1 MDAKEMEQLLR
12 EVRTVLLLTRTYTM
26 LIFCDEIYLIM
37 FYVRTYVTC
46 RVIQLVSP
54 SLLDGIYVAL
64 LSCYSAGLLLL
75 L

>member
-12 EVRTVLLLTRTYTM
+12 EVRTELLLTRTYTM
-26 LIFCDEIYLIM
+26 LIYCDEIYLIM

>member
-26 LIFCDEIYLIM
+26 LIYCDEIYLIM

>member
-64 LSCYSAGLLLL
+64 LSYYSAGLLLL

>member
-26 LIFCDEIYLIM
+26 LIYCDEIYLIM

-64 LSCYSAGLLLL
+64 LSYYSAGLLLL